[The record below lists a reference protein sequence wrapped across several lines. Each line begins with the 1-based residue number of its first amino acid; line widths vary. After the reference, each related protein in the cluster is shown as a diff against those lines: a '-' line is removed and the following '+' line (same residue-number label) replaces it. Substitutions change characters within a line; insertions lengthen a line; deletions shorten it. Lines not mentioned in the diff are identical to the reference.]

1 MTATTANSAFWRGVR
16 DALPFVLVV
25 CPFAL
30 LFGVVATEAGLNLV
44 EVMAFSIAVIAG
56 AAQFT
61 ALAMMQDN
69 APTAIVLVSAL
80 AVNMRMAMYS
90 AALAPHIGHMPLWRR
105 ATAAYFLVDQA
116 YALSAVEF
124 ERRPAMTPAEKAAYY
139 AGTIAP
145 VCPLWYVFT
154 WVGAVL
160 GTALPPAIALD
171 FAVPITFLALS
182 IVAMRTFAHVVAAT
196 VSVVA
201 ALALAWLPFNAGL
214 IVAAILAMA
223 AGAEVERRRTGR

>member
-1 MTATTANSAFWRGVR
+1 MKPATANSAFWRGFR
-16 DALPFVLVV
+16 DAAPFVLVV
-25 CPFAL
+25 SPFAL
-30 LFGVVATEAGLNLV
+30 LFGVVATEAGLNLP

-69 APTAIVLVSAL
+69 APTVIVLASAL

-90 AALAPHIGHMPLWRR
+90 AALAPHIGHLPLWRR

-124 ERRPAMTPAEKAAYY
+124 ERRPGMSPAEKAAYY

-154 WVGAVL
+154 WVGAEIGAAV
-160 GTALPPAIALD
+160 PPEFALD

-196 VSVVA
+196 VSVIA
-201 ALALAWLPFNAGL
+201 ALGLAWMPFNVGL
-214 IVAAILAMA
+214 ILAALLAMA
-223 AGAEVERRRTGR
+223 AGAEVERRRARA